1 MTRKRRAEALLIA
14 TVLGG
19 CNTASRADLDALR
32 DRYTSDVNGLTA
44 RVIGD
49 EEKLGKLEEG
59 LGAVSAT
66 VNESRLG
73 VATDLQHLALRFQQ
87 ALLHQGTEGDALYS
101 LLLDELERLSIL
113 ENGRYDRVQEYL
125 NRLGQRV
132 NARGQSAQ
140 EDVAPIGTL
149 ATGRAYL
156 GVVLLS
162 NGQIDPRGLQQPR
175 AYLDQS
181 AIATAI
187 ARGYLDPGIIEML
200 NLHATALSPF
210 PATSTPAD
218 LRTTSPLL
226 DPVASTPNQARELVG
241 QMALEGLLC
250 DPSGRPLHVRDV
262 DVIIPSEARAVYLF
276 QRRDL
281 YNSPPAPRPE

>member
-59 LGAVSAT
+59 LGDVSAT

-101 LLLDELERLSIL
+101 LLLDELERL
-113 ENGRYDRVQEYL
+113 
-125 NRLGQRV
+125 
-132 NARGQSAQ
+132 
-140 EDVAPIGTL
+140 
-149 ATGRAYL
+149 
-156 GVVLLS
+156 
-162 NGQIDPRGLQQPR
+162 
-175 AYLDQS
+175 
-181 AIATAI
+181 
-187 ARGYLDPGIIEML
+187 
-200 NLHATALSPF
+200 
-210 PATSTPAD
+210 
-218 LRTTSPLL
+218 
-226 DPVASTPNQARELVG
+226 
-241 QMALEGLLC
+241 
-250 DPSGRPLHVRDV
+250 
-262 DVIIPSEARAVYLF
+262 
-276 QRRDL
+276 
-281 YNSPPAPRPE
+281 